1 MVDPLI
7 LLAFIPAAILLSL
20 TPGPEML
27 FCLARGLSE
36 GPRAAA
42 LSAVGMAFGAAS
54 GVVIAGFGLSV
65 ALETNPAAFDVI
77 RWVGIAYLLY
87 LALRVLR
94 MPLAGSPDAPL
105 RQGAVRAVGGGYLVS
120 LLNPKGAVFVFALI
134 PQFMTPTL
142 PGLPQFL
149 ILGGVLVMTGFA
161 VNLTVGLFAYRLRDR
176 LLATPRA
183 ARALRLA
190 TAGVFGTLAARLVF
204 EGRA

>member
-1 MVDPLI
+1 MVDPI
-7 LLAFIPAAILLSL
+7 TLLAFVPAAILLSL

-27 FCLARGLSE
+27 FCLGRGLSE

-65 ALETNPAAFDVI
+65 ALEAGPAAFDVI
-77 RWVGIAYLLY
+77 RWGGIGYLLW
-87 LALRVLR
+87 LALRALR
-94 MPLAGSPDAPL
+94 MPLAGSPDAP
-105 RQGAVRAVGGGYLVS
+105 RRAGAARAIGGGYLVS

-134 PQFMTPTL
+134 PQFMTPAL

-149 ILGGVLVMTGFA
+149 VLGGILVISGFA
-161 VNLTVGLFAYRLRDR
+161 VNLIVGLFACRLRDR

-190 TAGVFGTLAARLVF
+190 TAGVFGALAARLVLDS
-204 EGRA
+204 RA